1 MSTEQT
7 LEEVSTGSTDHRLE
21 QALWQVETLQESLA
35 DIVLAIDDRGWRPM
49 GDDTDVN
56 EIPLKTVKDT
66 ALITRGL
73 LASNPIIKRGVAV
86 RTSYVHGQGCEF
98 EGIGEND
105 PLIKNVKNYKWFFSS
120 QADSENES
128 LLSTDGN
135 MFTLMTRGR
144 GRGKGNGT
152 LERIPMR
159 QIAGTVSNPD
169 NPEDIWFYKRV
180 WEAESVNYRT
190 EDTQKKN
197 KQAYYPADDYDPA
210 VNGRPATIAGVKVV
224 WESAILHTFV
234 NRQVGWKWGVPDL
247 MTVIWWSKA
256 YKEFLETMQTLTK
269 AYARFAWKV
278 TASTPAGVNSVG
290 AKVAQQPTRDPYTGQ
305 ARDVGATAG
314 LTSNMNL
321 QSVGR
326 SSNSVDFGAGLPLAA
341 MVAAGLE
348 IPLTTLTSDAGSANR
363 SAGETLSEPTIK
375 AMEMR
380 QKVWTNFYE
389 RVFSYF
395 GKTVKVVWPKIE
407 SEPTLKRVQAI
418 TSAMSANVL
427 HDQEVR
433 DYLVAALGIDNK
445 NELPTE
451 EELGLMILE
460 MKKQQEQQEK
470 AASEKAKLAS
480 ANPSYGDHQ
489 NRDIEGARQYEP
501 GTYGQQQ

>member
-1 MSTEQT
+1 MSTEQK
-7 LEEVSTGSTDHRLE
+7 LDEVNVDYRLE
-21 QALWQVETLQESLA
+21 NAQIEIERLQESLA
-35 DIVLAIDDRGWRPM
+35 DIVLAIDDRGWKPL

-56 EIPLKTVKDT
+56 EIPLKSVKDT

-73 LASNPIIKRGVAV
+73 LVANPIIKRGIAV
-86 RTSYVHGQGCEF
+86 RTSYVHGQGCIF
-98 EGIGEND
+98 EGLSDNEA
-105 PLIKNVKNYKWFFSS
+105 LIKNVKNYKWFFSD
-120 QADSENES
+120 QAKAENEA

-152 LERIPMR
+152 LERVPMS
-159 QIAGTVSNPD
+159 QITGTVSNPD
-169 NPEDIWFYKRV
+169 NAEDIWFYKRQ
-180 WEAESVNYRT
+180 WESESVNYST
-190 EDTQKKN
+190 ENKNKKT
-197 KQAYYPADDYDPA
+197 KQAYYPADDYD
-210 VNGRPATIAGVKVV
+210 VSNGRPARIAGVPVV
-224 WESAILHTFV
+224 WDSVILHTFV

-247 MTVIWWSKA
+247 MSVIWWSKA

-278 TASTPAGVNSVG
+278 TSNTAAGVNSVSARVG
-290 AKVAQQPTRDPYTGQ
+290 TPPSRNPLTGQ
-305 ARDVGATAG
+305 LNDVGGTAG

-380 QKVWTNFYE
+380 QKLWTNFYE
-389 RVFSYF
+389 RVFTYF
-395 GKTVKVVWPKIE
+395 GKTAKIVWPKIE

-418 TSAMSANVL
+418 TTAMGANVL

-433 DYLVAALGIDNK
+433 DYLVNALGIDNK
-445 NELPTE
+445 NKLPTE
-451 EELGLMILE
+451 EELGLLILQLTKNE
-460 MKKQQEQQEK
+460 EQAAEAAKVKQD
-470 AASEKAKLAS
+470 AS
-480 ANPSYGDHQ
+480 ANPSYGDHE
-489 NRDIEGARQYEP
+489 NRDVEGARQYEP
-501 GTYGQQQ
+501 GTYGKEQ